1 MATKV
6 IIPATG
12 QKESHGT
19 IGMWFKK
26 QGDAVEKGEALC
38 TVETE
43 KASVE
48 IKARC
53 SGTLRL
59 ILCPRDTE
67 VSVGDCIAIIGD
79 ANEDLTALEDEVRRR
94 GSLNQTSL
102 MRTPMVFKL

>member
-12 QKESHGT
+12 QKESRGT

-26 QGDAVEKGEALC
+26 QGETVKKGEILC

-48 IKARC
+48 IEAPC
-53 SGTLRL
+53 SGLLKRVR
-59 ILCPRDTE
+59 CPRDTE
-67 VSVGDCIAIIGD
+67 VSVGDCIAIIGEVD
-79 ANEDLTALEDEVRRR
+79 EDITAEERPVR
-94 GSLNQTSL
+94 
-102 MRTPMVFKL
+102 KEK